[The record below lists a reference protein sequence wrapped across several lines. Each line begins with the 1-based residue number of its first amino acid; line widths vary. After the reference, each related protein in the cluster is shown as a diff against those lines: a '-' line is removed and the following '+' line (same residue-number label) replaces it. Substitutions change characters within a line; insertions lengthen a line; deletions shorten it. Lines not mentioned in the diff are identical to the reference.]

1 MADARERTW
10 TPPFYSCSHLAKGI
24 SPKDSHQTVI
34 KVINF
39 GGPLSL
45 KDGIFTRK
53 DRQKLVDLVNNLQKE
68 VATDDVEVTASDSM
82 LLLLPLLLVSS
93 LEAVSGLRRGPQR
106 SIGELLLLFT
116 PSPWERL
123 KSKYDLS
130 TGLVRLRTHEI

>member
-1 MADARERTW
+1 M
-10 TPPFYSCSHLAKGI
+10 
-24 SPKDSHQTVI
+24 I

-68 VATDDVEVTASDSM
+68 LTIDDVEVTASESM

-93 LEAVSGLRRGPQR
+93 LEAVIGLRRGPQR

-116 PSPWERL
+116 
-123 KSKYDLS
+123 LS
-130 TGLVRLRTHEI
+130 NQCIRSFYWSENP

>member
-10 TPPFYSCSHLAKGI
+10 TPPLYSCSHLTKGI

-68 VATDDVEVTASDSM
+68 VAIDDVEVTASDNM
-82 LLLLPLLLVSS
+82 LLLIPLLLVFSFGF
-93 LEAVSGLRRGPQR
+93 EAVSGLRRGPQR
-106 SIGELLLLFT
+106 SIGELRLLFT
-116 PSPWERL
+116 PFIGN
-123 KSKYDLS
+123 
-130 TGLVRLRTHEI
+130 T